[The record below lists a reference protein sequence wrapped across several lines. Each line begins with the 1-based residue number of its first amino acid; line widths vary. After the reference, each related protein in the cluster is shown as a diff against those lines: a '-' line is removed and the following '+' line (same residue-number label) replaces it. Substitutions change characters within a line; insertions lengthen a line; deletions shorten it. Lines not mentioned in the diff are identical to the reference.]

1 MYLVYMDGA
10 CNMRDSNNTESKQD
24 RQTLHYPPGP
34 SLKPAMW
41 VVGLAAGIF
50 IIGAVAMGVF
60 GGSGYAP
67 PPSSS
72 EKSVVN
78 GISAVPATRYLKAIE
93 ANGQPPLNVI
103 YALTVPQN
111 TAIQGIVPT
120 QGLATSYDKA
130 ISLISADSQQD
141 VISFYTKQLP
151 AHHWT
156 IISKGV
162 GSKSLSYEFIA
173 RINGEDGQFWE
184 LGLTI
189 YPTTFATTDQKQL
202 PKGIHNNKG
211 YTRYVLRMFPIS
223 SEAAS

>member
-1 MYLVYMDGA
+1 MDGA
-10 CNMRDSNNTESKQD
+10 RSIQDGNDTESGQGS
-24 RQTLHYPPGP
+24 QTLHYPPGP

-60 GGSGYAP
+60 GGSGYVP

-72 EKSVVN
+72 GKSVVS
-78 GISAVPATRYLKAIE
+78 GISAVPATKYLKVIE
-93 ANGQPPLNVI
+93 ADGQPPLNVI

-130 ISLISADSQQD
+130 ISLISTDSQQD
-141 VISFYTKQLP
+141 IISFYAKQLP
-151 AHHWT
+151 SHHWT
-156 IISKGV
+156 IISKGAT
-162 GSKSLSYEFIA
+162 SKPLSYEFIA

-189 YPTTFATTDQKQL
+189 YPTTFSPTNQKQL
-202 PKGIHNNKG
+202 PQGIHDNKG
-211 YTRYVLRMFPIS
+211 HTRYVLRMFPIS